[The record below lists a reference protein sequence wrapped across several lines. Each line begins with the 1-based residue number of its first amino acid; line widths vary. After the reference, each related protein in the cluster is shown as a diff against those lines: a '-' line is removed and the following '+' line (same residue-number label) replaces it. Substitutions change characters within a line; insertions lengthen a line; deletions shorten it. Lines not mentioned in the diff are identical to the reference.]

1 MDLESHLSGDY
12 DTSPH
17 IRGFKRGGFTQKFA
31 PTATP
36 HGPWPSPARDELW
49 YQVRGIAAFEGRGD
63 PSGNEPRCKMAAG
76 REGLHTTAVRGMTT
90 GTTHLSDRRPGVGQ
104 NLRAKSDEAVRY
116 SLGHI
121 FHILFIRRFDW
132 GSTSQMF

>member
-1 MDLESHLSGDY
+1 MDSESHLSGDY
-12 DTSPH
+12 DTFPH

-31 PTATP
+31 PAATP

-116 SLGHI
+116 SPGHT
-121 FHILFIRRFDW
+121 FCLPFIRRIDW